1 MYRKRLLRPCSPFR
15 CATVSAKMSVK
26 DDSAH
31 TLLFV
36 GVCDIM
42 DLDYI
47 EIGRNIRKYRN
58 NAHLNQ
64 KELAELV
71 NLSSQHISH
80 IENGYSKLSLPTLVA
95 IANALSVDCN
105 SLLGETLTGAREEL
119 LSKELLSLFK
129 GMDMER
135 RRLCVEIT
143 RVLANGKR

>member
-1 MYRKRLLRPCSPFR
+1 MYRKRLLCPHAPFR
-15 CATVSAKMSVK
+15 CAVVSVKISIK

-31 TLLFV
+31 TLLFA

-42 DLDYI
+42 NLDYI
-47 EIGRNIRKYRN
+47 EIGRNIRKYRKKAN
-58 NAHLNQ
+58 LNQ
-64 KELAELV
+64 KELADRV

-119 LSKELLSLFK
+119 LSKELLSLFRD
-129 GMDMER
+129 MDMDR

-143 RVLANGKR
+143 RVLANSER